1 MTVSRNLELTRASMY
16 QPLRRS
22 LFALAAIVAVAGTVL
37 AFATLRGLQDFP
49 HGLDVE
55 RGVVKPAVMARD
67 GTRLSVSLENAW
79 NTGDTLPLGSIPEF
93 LTRAFVQSED
103 QHFYRHHGIDWG
115 ARGAAAWQNLRRGA
129 AVRGASTITEQVVRM
144 LHPRPRTLWSRWL
157 EGFEARRLESQASKQ
172 DILTFYL
179 NQVPYAYR
187 RRGVEQAAHYYFN
200 RDLETL
206 TRQEML
212 ALVVLVRSPNGMD
225 LRRNP
230 ERANQAIAQLA
241 DRLIV
246 AGILPIRER
255 EVIRS
260 TPLALDSG
268 GLQVD
273 ASYFVAHVV
282 RRAGDIR
289 KGIVTTTLDPYI
301 QSSTQQILDTA
312 LTSLAKRKVHDG
324 GVLVIDHTRNEI
336 LAWVVGHS
344 RTESDSADETMGYD
358 TILTPRQ
365 PGSTMKPLLYSMALE
380 KGWTAATLIDDNDL
394 SEAVGAGQH
403 TFHNYSHVH
412 YGPIRLREALGNSLN
427 IPAVRTLKFVGT
439 SAFLQRLH
447 DLGITS
453 LQQHP
458 DFYGDGLALGNG
470 EVTLYEMAQSYTT
483 LARRG
488 NFLPLTAVPRESA
501 AEPSHDVLP
510 PEVASLVANILS
522 DPDARSLEFGAGLQ
536 FPVETAVKTGTSTG
550 YRDAWAIGFDYAH
563 TVAVWMGNLN
573 DVPMDGVTGSV
584 GPAMVLRSVFAQLN
598 RNQETRGL
606 WLSPRLVAA
615 DICRKD
621 GRPAYEGCASVPE
634 WFLPGTSPRG
644 DRTPGAQPVEYRVLE
659 PTPGLRL
666 ARDPRIPRDLQAF
679 TMSVTPTDTVQE
691 VTWYV
696 DGALASRTSTGKYP
710 WPLAGGTHE
719 MYAVIRSGSPADIHT
734 TEKVRFYVR

>member
-1 MTVSRNLELTRASMY
+1 MH
-16 QPLRRS
+16 QPLRRM
-22 LFALAAIVAVAGTVL
+22 LIALAAAASVAGTGL
-37 AFATLRGLQDFP
+37 ALATLFALQDFP
-49 HGLDVE
+49 YGLDVE
-55 RGVVKPAVMARD
+55 RGVVKPMVLARD

-79 NTGDTLPLGSIPEF
+79 NTSDMVPLASIPDF
-93 LTRAFVQSED
+93 LIQAFIQSED
-103 QHFYRHHGIDWG
+103 QHFYQHRGVDWG
-115 ARGAAAWQNLRRGA
+115 ARWAAAWQNLRHGA

-157 EGFEARRLESQASKQ
+157 EGFEARHLEGQASKQ
-172 DILTFYL
+172 ELLTFYL

-230 ERANQAIAQLA
+230 ARADQAIGQLA

-246 AGILPIRER
+246 SGILPVRER
-255 EVIRS
+255 EVIRCA
-260 TPLALDSG
+260 PLVLDRG

-273 ASYFVAHVV
+273 ASYFVAHVLH
-282 RRAGDIR
+282 RPGNINEGKLA
-289 KGIVTTTLDPYI
+289 TTLDPYI

-312 LTSLAKRKVHDG
+312 LMSLAKRKVHDG
-324 GVLVIDHTRNEI
+324 GVLVIDHSRNEI
-336 LAWVVGHS
+336 LAWVVGHAHAGGAPA
-344 RTESDSADETMGYD
+344 EETMGYD
-358 TILTPRQ
+358 TIITPRQ
-365 PGSTMKPLLYSMALE
+365 PGSTMKPLLYAMAIE
-380 KGWTAATLIDDNDL
+380 KGWTAATLINDDDL
-394 SEAVGAGQH
+394 SEAVGGGQH
-403 TFHNYSHVH
+403 TFHNYSHIH
-412 YGPIRLREALGNSLN
+412 YGLIRLREALGNSLN

-439 SAFLQRLH
+439 APFLERLH

-470 EVTLYEMAQSYTT
+470 EITLYEMAQAYTT
-483 LARRG
+483 LARHG
-488 NFLPLTAVPRESA
+488 NFLPLTGIPRESA
-501 AEPSHDVLP
+501 AETSREVIP

-536 FPVETAVKTGTSTG
+536 FPVETAIKTGTSTD

-584 GPAMVLRSVFAQLN
+584 GPAMVLRSVFAQLD

-606 WLSPRLVAA
+606 WLSSKLMAA

-621 GRPAYEGCASVPE
+621 GRLADDRCPSVPE
-634 WFLPGTSPRG
+634 WFLPGTVPRA
-644 DRTPGAQPVEYRVLE
+644 DITPRVQRVEYRVLE
-659 PTPGLRL
+659 PTPGLQL
-666 ARDPRIPRDLQAF
+666 ARDPRIPRELQAF
-679 TMSVTPTDTVQE
+679 TMSVTPADTLQE

-696 DGALASRTSTGKYP
+696 DGEPASRTSRGKYT
-710 WPLAGGTHE
+710 WPLVGGTHE
-719 MYAVIRSGSPADIHT
+719 MYAVIRSNAADIHT
-734 TEKVRFYVR
+734 TEKVKFYVR

>member
-1 MTVSRNLELTRASMY
+1 MHQRM
-16 QPLRRS
+16 RRI
-22 LFALAAIVAVAGTVL
+22 LILLAAAISVAGTAVGL
-37 AFATLRGLQDFP
+37 ATLCALQDFP
-49 HGLDVE
+49 HGLDIA
-55 RGVVKPAVMARD
+55 RGVVKPTVAARD
-67 GTRLSVSLENAW
+67 GTRLSISLENAW
-79 NTGDTLPLGSIPEF
+79 NTSDVVPLASIPDF
-93 LTRAFVQSED
+93 LTQAFIQSED
-103 QHFYRHHGIDWG
+103 QHFYQHHGVDWD
-115 ARGAAAWQNLRRGA
+115 ARWAAAWQNVRHGT

-157 EGFEARRLESQASKQ
+157 EGFEARRLERHASKPE
-172 DILTFYL
+172 ILTFYL

-230 ERANQAIAQLA
+230 DRANQAIEQLA

-246 AGILPIRER
+246 AGILPVRER

-260 TPLALDSG
+260 TPLVLDSDR
-268 GLQVD
+268 LQVD
-273 ASYFVAHVV
+273 ASYFVAHVLH
-282 RRAGDIR
+282 RRGTEGALA
-289 KGIVTTTLDPYI
+289 TTLDPYI
-301 QSSTQQILDTA
+301 QISTQQILDTA
-312 LTSLAKRKVHDG
+312 LTGLAKRKVHDG
-324 GVLVIDHTRNEI
+324 GVLVIDHSRNEI
-336 LAWVVGHS
+336 LAWVVGHAH
-344 RTESDSADETMGYD
+344 TAGVPVEEGMGYD

-365 PGSTMKPLLYSMALE
+365 PGSTMKPLLYAMAIE
-380 KGWTAATLIDDNDL
+380 KGWTAATLINDDDL
-394 SEAVGAGQH
+394 SEAVGGGQH
-403 TFHNYSHVH
+403 TFHNYSHIH
-412 YGPIRLREALGNSLN
+412 YGLIRLREALGNSLN

-439 SAFLQRLH
+439 APFLERLH

-470 EVTLYEMAQSYTT
+470 EITLYEMAQAYTT
-483 LARRG
+483 LARHG
-488 NFLPLTAVPRESA
+488 NFLPLTGIPRESA
-501 AEPSHDVLP
+501 AETSREVIP

-536 FPVETAVKTGTSTG
+536 FPVETAIKTGTSTD

-584 GPAMVLRSVFAQLN
+584 GPAMVLRSVFAQLD

-606 WLSPRLVAA
+606 WLSSKLMAA

-621 GRPAYEGCASVPE
+621 GRLADDRCPSVPE
-634 WFLPGTSPRG
+634 WFLPGTVPRA
-644 DRTPGAQPVEYRVLE
+644 DITPRVQRVEYRVLE
-659 PTPGLRL
+659 PTPGLQL
-666 ARDPRIPRDLQAF
+666 ARDPRIPRELQAF
-679 TMSVTPTDTVQE
+679 TMSVTPADTLQE

-696 DGALASRTSTGKYP
+696 DGEPASRTSRGKYT
-710 WPLAGGTHE
+710 WPLVGGTHE
-719 MYAVIRSGSPADIHT
+719 MYAVIRSNAADIHT
-734 TEKVRFYVR
+734 TEKVKFYVR